1 MIIMVIKISVL
12 NPKGGCG
19 KSTISSNLGSSLLIE
34 GYKTLLIDTDPQG
47 TLRDWKSMDI
57 EDIQPQIIIIDR
69 PNLQKDLTL
78 IAQNFDYLI
87 IDGAA
92 KLQDM
97 VAFAVKNSDVVLIPI
112 QPSAADIWAC
122 EALIH
127 LIKARQEV
135 TNGLPKAAFIISR
148 QIKNSNLAK
157 DIDETLKQFS
167 LPIFHSRTTQ
177 RVVYSEALS
186 SGKSVFNIENTGEA
200 AVEIKKIT
208 EELKNFIYEQKI

>member
-1 MIIMVIKISVL
+1 MVKKISIL
-12 NPKGGCG
+12 NPKGGSG
-19 KSTISSNLGSSLLIE
+19 KSTISSNLGSSLLLE

-47 TLRDWKSMDI
+47 TLRDWKSMDT

-167 LPIFHSRTTQ
+167 LHIFNSRTTQ
-177 RVVYSEALS
+177 RVIYSEALS

>member
-1 MIIMVIKISVL
+1 MAKKISIL

-19 KSTISSNLGSSLLIE
+19 KTTLSSNLGSSLLLN

-47 TLRDWKSMDI
+47 TLRDWKSMD
-57 EDIQPQIIIIDR
+57 ENDIQPQIIVIDR
-69 PNLQKDLTL
+69 PNLQKDLTS
-78 IAQNFDYLI
+78 IAINFDYLI

-97 VAFAVKNSDVVLIPI
+97 ITFAVKNSDVVLIPI

-135 TNGLPKAAFIISR
+135 TDGIPKAAFIISR
-148 QIKNSNLAK
+148 QIKNSNLAR
-157 DIDETLKQFS
+157 DIDEALKQFS
-167 LPIFHSRTTQ
+167 FPVFNSRTTQ
-177 RVVYSEALS
+177 RVIYGEALS
-186 SGKSVFNIENTGEA
+186 SGKSVFNIESSGEA
-200 AVEIKKIT
+200 ASEIQNIT
-208 EELKNFIYEQKI
+208 KELQNFIYEQKI

>member
-1 MIIMVIKISVL
+1 MFDNMIKKISVL

-19 KSTISSNLGSSLLIE
+19 KTTISSNLGSYLLMN

-47 TLRDWKSMDI
+47 TLRDWKSMDA
-57 EDIQPQIIIIDR
+57 DDTQPQIIVIDR
-69 PNLQKDLTL
+69 PNLQKDLNL
-78 IAQNFDYLI
+78 ITQNFDYVI

-122 EALIH
+122 EPLIQ

-135 TNGLPKAAFIISR
+135 TNGTPKAAFIISR

-157 DIDETLKQFS
+157 DIDTTLKQFS
-167 LPIFHSRTTQ
+167 LYIFNSRTTQ
-177 RVVYSEALS
+177 RVIYSEALS
-186 SGKSVFNIENTGEA
+186 SGKSVFNIENDSEA
-200 AVEIKKIT
+200 ALEIKNIT
-208 EELKNFIYEQKI
+208 EELKNFIL

>member
-1 MIIMVIKISVL
+1 MIIMVKKISIL
-12 NPKGGCG
+12 NPKGGSG
-19 KSTISSNLGSSLLIE
+19 KSTISSNLGSSLLLE

-47 TLRDWKSMDI
+47 TLRDWKSMDT

-167 LPIFHSRTTQ
+167 LHIFNSRTTQ
-177 RVVYSEALS
+177 RVIYSEALS

>member
-1 MIIMVIKISVL
+1 M
-12 NPKGGCG
+12 
-19 KSTISSNLGSSLLIE
+19 GSSLLIE

-97 VAFAVKNSDVVLIPI
+97 VAFAVK
-112 QPSAADIWAC
+112 
-122 EALIH
+122 
-127 LIKARQEV
+127 K
-135 TNGLPKAAFIISR
+135 F
-148 QIKNSNLAK
+148 
-157 DIDETLKQFS
+157 
-167 LPIFHSRTTQ
+167 
-177 RVVYSEALS
+177 
-186 SGKSVFNIENTGEA
+186 
-200 AVEIKKIT
+200 
-208 EELKNFIYEQKI
+208 